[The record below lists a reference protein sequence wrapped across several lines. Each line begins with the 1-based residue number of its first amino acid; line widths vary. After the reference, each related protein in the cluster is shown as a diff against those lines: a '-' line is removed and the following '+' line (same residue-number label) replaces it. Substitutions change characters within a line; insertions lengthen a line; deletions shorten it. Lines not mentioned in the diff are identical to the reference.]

1 MTNGMKSSEFKL
13 AVATVISVVL
23 ADVLGVELSTDTI
36 MGVIGAVSAFIVSRG
51 IAKTEPRTLTD

>member
-36 MGVIGAVSAFIVSRG
+36 MGVIGAASAFILSRG
-51 IAKTEPRTLTD
+51 MAKSEPRGEHG